1 MEDIDPSPTSPN
13 PRKRAA
19 PDEASPARKPL
30 NLKGTQFVMSTTTDT
45 EGSTNPSPTGSIE
58 HHREDSPALSIS
70 TMTSMEIVGSTAPED
85 EETAGTPSAT
95 DAKPP
100 PAKRRK
106 LTPSEKIER
115 MREKEAKEKE
125 RAELKARK
133 EEEKRAKDEER
144 RQKAEERES
153 KKREKEVE
161 EQRKDDEKRLKVEER
176 EAKKREKEA
185 EEQRKEDAKL
195 KKERSQM
202 RLASFFGAKPATPGK
217 TATAS
222 ESQPVHAR
230 RKSLSLEPFDAVAD
244 QIRKS
249 MSPVKGIPSQAAAAS
264 TPTPASANP
273 TISDYRKHFLPFV
286 VRPHTTLAPLY
297 NIPNLDDL
305 AYWQGEFDGEMK
317 NPTFREKVDL
327 GLVEPASVVDHLFDR
342 NTRRGVPLPSIRA
355 LVDRIQGSSKQ
366 PIDLTYDGP
375 VQQPLEA
382 AMQQVTRRYLHF
394 ETDVRPPYFG
404 TYTQIKSPRITRHLM
419 RNPFSRARRDTDYDY
434 DSEAEWEEAEEGDED
449 VGDEEEEAESLG
461 DADEMEGF
469 LDDEDDPAKNK
480 RKLTTGD
487 LQPKSTGLCWENDA
501 SVIVQS
507 IEGIDTTGTPKEM
520 RGMRTSIIL
529 PGFTGQTIDPF
540 STIYWAQEKVPP
552 PVPFFEASSR
562 PPLQERPSNGQL
574 TQKTLVGAAAGEKG
588 PIMSAMTSQ
597 GAKPGPKVQS
607 KVLSKEDL
615 DEFKDAVV
623 GSPLGKVDLAK
634 GLKTR
639 FPKMTH
645 ETIKDTLST
654 HFASLG
660 TKGNKKWTF
669 VDPDSAN

>member
-1 MEDIDPSPTSPN
+1 MDDVDSSPASPN
-13 PRKRAA
+13 LKKRAA

-30 NLKGTQFVMSTTTDT
+30 NLKGTQFVMPTATDT
-45 EGSTNPSPTGSIE
+45 EDSSNPSPAGSGE
-58 HHREDSPALSIS
+58 HHRHNSPALSIS
-70 TMTSMEIVGSTAPED
+70 TMTSMEISESNAPED
-85 EETAGTPSAT
+85 EATSGTPRAT

-106 LTPSEKIER
+106 LTPSEKIEKI
-115 MREKEAKEKE
+115 REKEAKEKE
-125 RAELKARK
+125 KAELKARK
-133 EEEKRAKDEER
+133 DEEKRVKDEER
-144 RQKAEERES
+144 RQKAEERED

-161 EQRKDDEKRLKVEER
+161 DQRKEDEKRHRAEER
-176 EAKKREKEA
+176 EAKKREREA
-185 EEQRKEDAKL
+185 EDQRKEDAKL

-202 RLASFFGAKPATPGK
+202 RLASFFGAKPTTPGK
-217 TATAS
+217 TATS
-222 ESQPVHAR
+222 VGSQAVLAR
-230 RKSLSLEPFDAVAD
+230 RKSLSLEPFDAVVD

-249 MSPVKGIPSQAAAAS
+249 MSPVKGTPHQAAAAS
-264 TPTPASANP
+264 TPTPASAKP
-273 TISDYRKHFLPFV
+273 AISDYRKHFLPFE
-286 VRPHTTLAPLY
+286 VRPYTTLAPIY

-305 AYWQGEFDGEMK
+305 AYWQGEFDSEMK
-317 NPTFREKVDL
+317 DPTFREKVDL
-327 GLVEPASVVDHLFDR
+327 GLVEPAAVVDHLFDR
-342 NTRRGVPLPSIRA
+342 NTRRGLPSPSIRA
-355 LVDRIQGSSKQ
+355 LVDCTQGSSKQ
-366 PIDLTYDGP
+366 PIDLTHDGI

-382 AMQQVTRRYLHF
+382 AMEQVTRRNLHF

-419 RNPFSRARRDTDYDY
+419 RNPFSRTRRDTDYDY
-434 DSEAEWEEAEEGDED
+434 DSEAEWEEPEDGDDD

-469 LDDEDDPAKNK
+469 LDDEDDPAKSK
-480 RKLTTGD
+480 RKLITGD
-487 LQPKSTGLCWENDA
+487 LQPKSAGLCWENYA

-507 IEGIDTTGTPKEM
+507 IEGIDTAGTPKEM
-520 RGMRTSIIL
+520 RGMRTGMIL
-529 PGFTGQTIDPF
+529 PGFSGRTIDPF
-540 STIYWAQEKVPP
+540 STVYWAQERAPP
-552 PVPFFEASSR
+552 PVPIFETLSR
-562 PPLQERPSNGQL
+562 PPLQERHSNGQL
-574 TQKTLVGAAAGEKG
+574 TQKTLLGATAGEKG
-588 PIMSAMTSQ
+588 PIMSATTSQ
-597 GAKPGPKVQS
+597 GAKPGPKVQP